1 MKFAPYTSFVLLLY
15 ACFAVPGLNA
25 ETGADAWLRYSRL
38 DAESAA
44 QYDSLPTATLLL
56 GDSIVLTTAQ
66 AELLR
71 GMKGMLGR
79 TLHVASG
86 APGENAILI
95 GTREQLRNFA
105 PDFSGNFPNNEKLRP
120 DSFWLTFGQIH
131 GFNCILV
138 LGANDRGALYGVFAF
153 LSRIARG
160 LSVSAL
166 NDRQQPSA
174 PLRWVNQWDNLEGS
188 LERGYAGR
196 SIFFNN
202 AAVRPDLT
210 RASEYARLLASVGI
224 NGCSVNNVNADP
236 RILDA
241 NFIPQLARIAQA
253 FRPWGV
259 QLGISVDVS
268 MPKTHGGLDTF
279 DPLDARVAAWWQNK
293 FDEVYRAIP
302 DFGGVVVKADSEGRV
317 GPSSYGRT
325 PADAANVIA
334 RTLKPHGG
342 VVFYRAF
349 VYDHHLDWTNQK
361 NDRAKAAY
369 DIFHPLDGKFDDN
382 VIVQIKY
389 GPIDFQVREPVSPLF
404 GGLEHTNTGVE
415 LQVTQEYTGQ
425 QRHTCFLVPMWKEIL
440 DFDLRVGG
448 KSTPVKEIVAGSSFH
463 RPLGGYIAVV
473 NVGLDQN
480 WLSNHLALA
489 NLYGFGR
496 LAWNPDLTSE
506 AIAIEW
512 ARLTFGN
519 EPAVVQTISTMQ
531 LASWKIYESYTGVL
545 GLQTLTNILGSHY
558 GPGPESQENNGWGQ
572 WIRADHEGVGMD
584 RSIATGTGF
593 VGQYSPEMQ
602 KLYESLTNTLDALVL
617 FFHHVPYT
625 YELHS
630 GKTVIQSIYDSHY
643 EGAERAAHFVT
654 QWKSLHGRIDDDRYD
669 AVLAQ
674 LTYQSGHAIVWR
686 DAIDDWF
693 HRMSGIADVEG
704 RVGNHP
710 GRIEAEGMKLQGY
723 TPVDVTPWEDA
734 SGGKA
739 IECRVTQPCVAK
751 LSFSGAPGRY
761 NMDVQYFDQK
771 NGISKY
777 QLFVGAQLI
786 DEWFADLQLPAT
798 VPNGD
803 SSIRRHIS
811 GVTLRPGDEIR
822 IEGFPNGEEFAPL
835 DYLEIHPE

>member
-196 SIFFNN
+196 SIFFDN

-210 RASEYARLLASVGI
+210 RASEYARLLASAGI

-349 VYDHHLDWTNQK
+349 VYDHYLDWTNQK